1 MLIAQLTGS
10 DLINLGSELNQ
21 STTEAWGE
29 LWSEVISSSSPLW
42 ESLNNLGLLI
52 AGLSLLYLAIERIRP
67 LLERQS
73 WSDLASLFVMPL
85 VVVFLLGSGGN
96 LGAGVVQA
104 FYGIGSY
111 SVQSVLTQQ
120 IGSSS
125 LDAQTALNEIRQENA
140 ELALEQE
147 IYGEC
152 MNLPPAEQQQCMED
166 PAREQAA
173 SDVGVDTPSTTGSTG
188 GNPLTNGLRS
198 ALITLIMMF
207 LYAIQWAFVN
217 CMEAALLMTALL
229 FPPALGISILPVAGK
244 TIFAWASAMIG
255 LFTTMLSY
263 NIIVGLT
270 AIVIK
275 KAQVAAGQ
283 DMGGTSFRDIAFA
296 AFIALASPIL
306 AVYLGQ
312 MGGVA
317 LFQAISKQAASMVS
331 GVGSFAM
338 GASVAAVRFANNLDR
353 GGFGHAIARD
363 FNRFLRR

>member
-1 MLIAQLTGS
+1 MLIANLTGT

-29 LWSEVISSSSPLW
+29 LWSEVISTSSPLW

-73 WSDLASLFVMPL
+73 WSDLASLLVMPL

-104 FYGIGSY
+104 FYGIGSH

-140 ELALEQE
+140 EQALEQE

-173 SDVGVDTPSTTGSTG
+173 SDVGVHNSSLISTH
-188 GNPLTNGLRS
+188 N
-198 ALITLIMMF
+198 
-207 LYAIQWAFVN
+207 
-217 CMEAALLMTALL
+217 
-229 FPPALGISILPVAGK
+229 
-244 TIFAWASAMIG
+244 
-255 LFTTMLSY
+255 
-263 NIIVGLT
+263 
-270 AIVIK
+270 
-275 KAQVAAGQ
+275 
-283 DMGGTSFRDIAFA
+283 
-296 AFIALASPIL
+296 
-306 AVYLGQ
+306 
-312 MGGVA
+312 
-317 LFQAISKQAASMVS
+317 
-331 GVGSFAM
+331 
-338 GASVAAVRFANNLDR
+338 
-353 GGFGHAIARD
+353 
-363 FNRFLRR
+363 

>member
-1 MLIAQLTGS
+1 MLLAQLTGS
-10 DLINLGSELNQ
+10 DLINLGSDLNQ
-21 STTEAWGE
+21 STTQAWGE
-29 LWSEVISSSSPLW
+29 LWGEVIASGSPLW
-42 ESLNNLGLLI
+42 ESLTNLGLLI

-73 WSDLASLFVMPL
+73 WSDLAALLVMPL
-85 VVVFLLGSGGN
+85 VVVFLLGGGGK
-96 LGAGVVQA
+96 LGAGVVQT
-104 FYGIGSY
+104 FYGIGTY
-111 SVQSVLTQQ
+111 YVQAVLTQQ
-120 IGSSS
+120 IGSSA
-125 LDAQTALNEIRQENA
+125 LDAQTALNEIRTENA
-140 ELALEQE
+140 EQALEQE

-152 MNLPPAEQQQCMED
+152 MNLPPAQQQQCMED
-166 PAREQAA
+166 LAREQAA
-173 SDVGVDTPSTTGSTG
+173 SDVGVDTPSTGNTG
-188 GNPLTNGLRS
+188 GNPITNGLRS

-229 FPPALGISILPVAGK
+229 FPPALGISVLPVAGK

-317 LFQAISKQAASMVS
+317 LFQGISKQAASMLS

-338 GASVAAVRFANNLDR
+338 GAGVAAVRFANNVDR
-353 GGFGHAIARD
+353 SGLGRAIATDLSRILK
-363 FNRFLRR
+363 R

>member
-1 MLIAQLTGS
+1 
-10 DLINLGSELNQ
+10 
-21 STTEAWGE
+21 
-29 LWSEVISSSSPLW
+29 
-42 ESLNNLGLLI
+42 
-52 AGLSLLYLAIERIRP
+52 
-67 LLERQS
+67 
-73 WSDLASLFVMPL
+73 
-85 VVVFLLGSGGN
+85 
-96 LGAGVVQA
+96 
-104 FYGIGSY
+104 
-111 SVQSVLTQQ
+111 
-120 IGSSS
+120 
-125 LDAQTALNEIRQENA
+125 
-140 ELALEQE
+140 
-147 IYGEC
+147 
-152 MNLPPAEQQQCMED
+152 
-166 PAREQAA
+166 
-173 SDVGVDTPSTTGSTG
+173 
-188 GNPLTNGLRS
+188 
-198 ALITLIMMF
+198 
-207 LYAIQWAFVN
+207 
-217 CMEAALLMTALL
+217 MEAALLMTALL

-338 GASVAAVRFANNLDR
+338 GTSVAAVRFANNLGQ
-353 GGFGHAIARD
+353 GGFGHAVARD
-363 FNRFLRR
+363 INRVFRR

>member
-1 MLIAQLTGS
+1 MLLANLTGT

-29 LWSEVISSSSPLW
+29 LWDEVISSSSPLW
-42 ESLNNLGLLI
+42 ESLNSLGLLI

-73 WSDLASLFVMPL
+73 WSDLTSLLVMPL
-85 VVVFLLGSGGN
+85 VVVFLLGGGGK
-96 LGAGVVQA
+96 LGAGVVQT

-140 ELALEQE
+140 EQALEQE

-166 PAREQAA
+166 PARQQAA
-173 SDVGVDTPSTTGSTG
+173 SDVGVDTPLSGNTG
-188 GNPLTNGLRS
+188 GNPITNGLRS

-229 FPPALGISILPVAGK
+229 FPPALGISVLPVAGK

-296 AFIALASPIL
+296 AFISLASPIL

-338 GASVAAVRFANNLDR
+338 GAGVAMARFGGNVAQ
-353 GGFGHAIARD
+353 GGFGRAIARD
-363 FNRFLRR
+363 ISRALRR

>member
-1 MLIAQLTGS
+1 
-10 DLINLGSELNQ
+10 
-21 STTEAWGE
+21 
-29 LWSEVISSSSPLW
+29 
-42 ESLNNLGLLI
+42 
-52 AGLSLLYLAIERIRP
+52 
-67 LLERQS
+67 
-73 WSDLASLFVMPL
+73 
-85 VVVFLLGSGGN
+85 
-96 LGAGVVQA
+96 VVQT

-111 SVQSVLTQQ
+111 YVQSVLTQQ
-120 IGSSS
+120 IGSDS
-125 LDAQTALNEIRQENA
+125 LNAQTALNEIRQQTA
-140 ELALEQE
+140 EQALNQE

-152 MNLPPAEQQQCMED
+152 MNLPPAEQQQCMSD

-173 SDVGVDTPSTTGSTG
+173 NDAGVDAASAGNT
-188 GNPLTNGLRS
+188 GNPITNGLRS

-275 KAQVAAGQ
+275 KAQVAEGQ

-312 MGGVA
+312 MGGVISRHQ
-317 LFQAISKQAASMVS
+317 QASRI
-331 GVGSFAM
+331 
-338 GASVAAVRFANNLDR
+338 D
-353 GGFGHAIARD
+353 GFGCWKLCNGGGCCIFTLFTVD
-363 FNRFLRR
+363 SEQ